1 MHDIAHQLIVHAI
14 DNPLDHIIPDFS
26 FGGAKFTQLW
36 QKLIAA
42 VWAIGIIVAIVY
54 LIIGIVAMAG
64 ASNDVNPNPA
74 AHAIGR
80 KKAMASFIALVCLA
94 ALAVIVGV
102 TLSFAG

>member
-1 MHDIAHQLIVHAI
+1 MHIVTLLHTI
-14 DNPLDHIIPDFS
+14 DNPLDGILPDFS
-26 FGGAKFTQLW
+26 FGGVEFTQLW

-42 VWAIGIIVAIVY
+42 LWAIGIIISIAY
-54 LIIGIVAMAG
+54 LILGIVAMSG

-74 AHAIGR
+74 AHAVGR
-80 KKAMASFIALVCLA
+80 KKAVAAFIALVALA